1 MWMMSI
7 IIKLWFSMAKELGY
21 QQSNSGFLKGSLLG
35 KDYLA
40 FAGSDGSTKFE
51 TIKPSMYIN
60 DYSG

>member
-1 MWMMSI
+1 
-7 IIKLWFSMAKELGY
+7 MAKELGY

-60 DYSG
+60 NYSG